1 MTISVSVLISWCLL
15 VSSHLWVEA
24 INFAADGVTSSEEV
38 LRVNED
44 TELSCK
50 YIMWKQET
58 LASVTWSIQ
67 YTGVKTDFFVYRADG
82 RKDVIPGVS
91 LVSVLTD
98 RSNDKSV
105 TLMLTDSREREVSF
119 CCHVM
124 VLRDDGYGSMT
135 TKEKEKCSGRLP
147 VESVRRIQ
155 ERASVILECPET
167 GSVGQTLQLVCQ
179 GTGLSE
185 YQSLQLTV
193 NGQEVAAPR
202 DRWDRRLE
210 YSLTLYESHFRSRRG
225 NSPQMESS
233 PVAVECLVMQ
243 GRTVAAN
250 STTLV
255 RENVVVTPNP
265 IGVRIGVERNGRAFS
280 TAEEH
285 RTHPSHAPCQSYLL
299 VQEMRNGGTLVLGRL
314 SYAIQEDI
322 TNPYETAQ
330 DRYETDMTPVSVLTV
345 LGFHGHRVV
354 GVTTNMDNLM
364 VWTLERKYYEFHQP

>member
-285 RTHPSHAPCQSYLL
+285 RSHPSHAPCQSYLL

-354 GVTTNMDNLM
+354 GVTTNLDNLM

>member
-1 MTISVSVLISWCLL
+1 MFVSLCLL
-15 VSSHLWVEA
+15 LSCSHQVAA
-24 INFAADGVTSSEEV
+24 IKFAADGVTASSDI

-44 TELSCK
+44 TQLSCK

-82 RKDVIPGVS
+82 RKDVVPGVS
-91 LVSVLTD
+91 LVSVFTD

-105 TLMLTDSREREVSF
+105 SLMLTDSREREVSF

-155 ERASVILECPET
+155 ERASVTLECPDS
-167 GSVGQTLQLVCQ
+167 GSIGQTLQLVCQ

-185 YQSLQLTV
+185 YQSLKLTV
-193 NGQEVAAPR
+193 NGQEVALPR

-210 YSLTLYESHFRSRRG
+210 YSLTLHESHFRSRRG
-225 NSPQMESS
+225 NSPQMGTST
-233 PVAVECLVMQ
+233 VAVECLVMQ

-255 RENVVVTPNP
+255 REDVIVTPPP
-265 IGVRIGVERNGRAFS
+265 IGVRFGGGGVERNGRAFS

-299 VQEMRNGGTLVLGRL
+299 VQEMRNGGTLLLGRL

-322 TNPYETAQ
+322 PNPYETAQ
-330 DRYETDMTPVSVLTV
+330 DRYETSMSPVSVLTV